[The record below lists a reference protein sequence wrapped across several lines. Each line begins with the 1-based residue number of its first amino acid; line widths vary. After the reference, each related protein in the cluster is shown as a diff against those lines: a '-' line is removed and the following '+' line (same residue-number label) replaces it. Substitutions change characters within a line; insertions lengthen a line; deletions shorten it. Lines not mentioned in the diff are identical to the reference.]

1 MSVHEHKAEAP
12 TSVKVQVVVVSTSRN
27 AGSDRS
33 GVLIAERLQAAGH
46 LVLGRQVIPDD
57 KARVQATIKA
67 LASDGSTEAILVTG
81 GTGISARDLTPEAL
95 APLFDRAL
103 PGFGELFRWLS
114 YEEIGSAAMLSRA
127 VAGVV
132 GQVLVFAMPGSTG
145 AVKLAVDKL
154 ILPELGHLLREL
166 RKEKA
171 PEAEVQPEVDLPLAT
186 DEEGEEIEVEILDDD
201 GLPPP
206 TGTLG
211 RLGMADRATV
221 VQQSL
226 DEVAGE
232 DAELADGAPV
242 PYGWLRAV
250 REIGGEILRE
260 EREELPWE
268 LEKIAPVVNVLETAG
283 EQAVLKLPSGVKYS
297 LWGWPDL
304 QRPQA
309 KVIAVGWGEPLAE
322 VLALHRYPVMT
333 GTCIVEERG
342 LLPGHGSPVEATC
355 EAVTGRAPRDT
366 SGEVFAVDGQAVY
379 IQRGS
384 TVYKWDGRKDTS
396 AGSVKQALA
405 TLMIGWSN
413 R

>member
-1 MSVHEHKAEAP
+1 MSVHEHKAQAP

-27 AGSDRS
+27 AGSDGS
-33 GVLIAERLQAAGH
+33 GVLIAELLQAAGH

-57 KARVQATIKA
+57 KAAVQGTIRA

-81 GTGISARDLTPEAL
+81 GTGISALDLTPEAL
-95 APLFDRAL
+95 APLFDREL

-114 YEEIGSAAMLSRA
+114 YQQIGSAAMLSRA

-132 GQVLVFAMPGSTG
+132 GQVPVFAMPGSTG
-145 AVKLAVDKL
+145 AVKLAVDQL

-166 RKEKA
+166 RKEEAPAPAPA
-171 PEAEVQPEVDLPLAT
+171 PEAPTAT
-186 DEEGEEIEVEILDDD
+186 DADGEEIEVEILDDD
-201 GLPPP
+201 GLPAP

-211 RLGMADRATV
+211 RLGMTDRGAV
-221 VQQSL
+221 VHQDVEEAPD
-226 DEVAGE
+226 DEGE
-232 DAELADGAPV
+232 LGEGGAI

-250 REIGGEILRE
+250 REVKGEILRE
-260 EREELPWE
+260 KREELPWE

-283 EQAVLKLPSGVKYS
+283 EQAVLELPSGVKYS

-304 QRPQA
+304 QRAQA

-333 GTCIVEERG
+333 GTCIAEERG
-342 LLPGHGSPVEATC
+342 LLPGTSSSVQATC
-355 EAVTGRAPRDT
+355 EAVTRRAPRDT
-366 SGEVFAVDGQAVY
+366 SGQVFAVDGGAVY
-379 IQRGS
+379 ILRGT
-384 TVYKWDGRKDTS
+384 TVYRWDGRKQTS
-396 AGSVKQALA
+396 AGSPKQALA